1 MPPSVTGEEGHR
13 PAPHVA
19 HGQGGRRFPV
29 RRVDLDLP
37 DPLEEGVESRSPEDA
52 DLGRGQAVFS
62 LRDSFFFS
70 LFFSAFSPS
79 AEGFEEAGA
88 GLRESVA

>member
-1 MPPSVTGEEGHR
+1 VPPSMTGEEGHR

-19 HGQGGRRFPV
+19 HCQGGRRLPV

-37 DPLEEGVESRSPEDA
+37 DPLEERVEPRSPEDA
-52 DLGRGQAVFS
+52 DLGRGQADFS
-62 LRDSFFFS
+62 LGGSFFFS
-70 LFFSAFSPS
+70 LSFSDFSPS
-79 AEGFEEAGA
+79 LEGFEEARA